1 MPDIAQMF
9 PSKYLQADDLQKGQN
24 LIVTIE
30 KVFPAAA
37 VQRSGG
43 DEPEIKWMLRFREV
57 RKPMGLWKTTA
68 KAIAEVLGTTQTEA
82 WVGQQIAIYPSTYT
96 SFGEIKPCINVDK
109 WRPSQVQPAT
119 TAIATTTDKRP
130 IPGPAMLKFISAIK
144 AHGKSWDDFLRW
156 AKVHHPDAMMAAFG
170 VALDDVPMSVVPS
183 MQAYAA
189 SFSAPAL
196 ATPRE
201 SVDTRTGEVI
211 TPATAKVE
219 GAAASDDIP
228 F

>member
-24 LIVTIE
+24 LIVTID
-30 KVFPAAA
+30 KVYPAAA

-43 DEPEIKWMLRFREV
+43 DEPEIKWMVRFREV

-82 WVGQQIAIYPSTYT
+82 WIGQQIAIYPSTYT

-109 WRPSQVQPAT
+109 WRPSQVQPPT
-119 TAIATTTDKRP
+119 TAITTTTDKRP

-144 AHGKSWDDFLRW
+144 AQGKAWDDFLRW
-156 AKVHHPDAMMAAFG
+156 AKVHQPEAMMAAFG
-170 VALDDVPMSVVPS
+170 VALDDVPMSVVPA
-183 MQAYAA
+183 MQAYAK
-189 SFSAPAL
+189 SLVSPQL
-196 ATPRE
+196 QPRE
-201 SVDTRTGEVI
+201 AVDTSTGEVI
-211 TPATAKVE
+211 TPAQAKVE
-219 GAAASDDIP
+219 GVAASDDIP